1 MYIHLNHS
9 GTCSV
14 TSAGAVYMALF
25 IFVTASPL
33 VTRPR
38 HSLTKSKKGRKIRNM
53 RKNLLVEGLKMNG
66 DKKLAIFGFAAACV
80 IGFINHMQYRNLA
93 NRMEDLEVTVEMDLF
108 PYLVLPHLHA
118 QERQEEEEPD
128 WWKENFS
135 SPCDA
140 GCSDGERCP
149 SFRSSM

>member
-1 MYIHLNHS
+1 
-9 GTCSV
+9 
-14 TSAGAVYMALF
+14 
-25 IFVTASPL
+25 
-33 VTRPR
+33 
-38 HSLTKSKKGRKIRNM
+38 M

-128 WWKENFS
+128 WWEEDLAS
-135 SPCDA
+135 SCEA
-140 GCSDGERCP
+140 GSTEGSCP
-149 SFRSSM
+149 AFKSFM